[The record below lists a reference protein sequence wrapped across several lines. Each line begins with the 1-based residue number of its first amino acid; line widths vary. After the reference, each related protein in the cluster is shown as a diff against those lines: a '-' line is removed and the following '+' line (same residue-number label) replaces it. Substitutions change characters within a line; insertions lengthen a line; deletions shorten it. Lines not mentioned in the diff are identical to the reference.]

1 MESSRE
7 LLAEYRK
14 TLKTL
19 ETESRLVLPMDE
31 ATRIHRYLTRRIS
44 DLEAVV
50 NSANLTSISE

>member
-14 TLKTL
+14 TLKVL

-31 ATRIHRYLTRRIS
+31 ATRIHHYLTRRIS

-50 NSANLTSISE
+50 NSANLTSICE